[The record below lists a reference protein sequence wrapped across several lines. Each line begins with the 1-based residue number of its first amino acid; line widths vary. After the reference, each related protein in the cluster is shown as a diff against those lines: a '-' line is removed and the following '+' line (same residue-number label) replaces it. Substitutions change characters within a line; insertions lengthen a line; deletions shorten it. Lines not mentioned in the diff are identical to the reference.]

1 MHLTQVFVY
10 SSNNNEIVGFKS
22 TYNAALLR
30 LYLNELKKGDPARTC
45 YIRNRDQNLCF
56 SV

>member
-30 LYLNELKKGDPARTC
+30 LYLNELKKGDPART
-45 YIRNRDQNLCF
+45 
-56 SV
+56 

>member
-45 YIRNRDQNLCF
+45 YIWNRDQNLCF